1 MPFDGDRILALS
13 TIDRLLFMVVV
24 EYDYIVILKYIS
36 VFVCFLL
43 FPLLQTKYCLNGLEE
58 TVLYIL
64 WKQAF

>member
-36 VFVCFLL
+36 VFVCFS
-43 FPLLQTKYCLNGLEE
+43 FVSIT
-58 TVLYIL
+58 TD
-64 WKQAF
+64 